1 MRTEASAAGSGPDR
15 EPEAAA
21 GWGRGVAAGL
31 LAAVAALALIN
42 LAALPGLAALLP
54 LVVVL
59 PALICIVGPVV
70 EETCKYGAFRLMAR
84 PTLRGWRA
92 YWALGLT
99 FGALEALL
107 KLAPLLL
114 GAPDGAPTLPLPG
127 GGAFHARIAGALT
140 SLLLHSALGGLVAVA
155 ATGRGGRGGLALLL
169 AIVIHMGFNTLPTLA
184 VVALDRVAGEPGAAL
199 AVWLALLLAVGVAL
213 LPFAMPRRRH
223 GAPAVAPPPPP
234 VPPVWRRGGEAEART
249 GPPAV
254 GR

>member
-1 MRTEASAAGSGPDR
+1 MRTEVSDAGDGPDR
-15 EPEAAA
+15 GPAVAP
-21 GWGRGVAAGL
+21 GWGRGLAAGL
-31 LAAVAALALIN
+31 LAALMALALVN
-42 LAALPGLAALLP
+42 LAALPGLAVLLP

-59 PALICIVGPVV
+59 PVLICIVGPVI
-70 EETCKYGAFRLMAR
+70 EEACKYGAFRLMAR
-84 PTLRGWRA
+84 PALRGWRA

-99 FGALEALL
+99 FGVLEALL

-140 SLLLHSALGGLVAVA
+140 SLLLHGALGGLVAVA
-155 ATGRGGRGGLALLL
+155 ATDRGGRGGLALLL
-169 AIVIHMGFNTLPTLA
+169 AIVIHMGFNTLTTLA

-213 LPFAMPRRRH
+213 LPVAMPCRRH
-223 GAPAVAPPPPP
+223 GAPATAPPPPP
-234 VPPVWRRGGEAEART
+234 VSPLWRRGSEAAART
-249 GPPAV
+249 GPPAL